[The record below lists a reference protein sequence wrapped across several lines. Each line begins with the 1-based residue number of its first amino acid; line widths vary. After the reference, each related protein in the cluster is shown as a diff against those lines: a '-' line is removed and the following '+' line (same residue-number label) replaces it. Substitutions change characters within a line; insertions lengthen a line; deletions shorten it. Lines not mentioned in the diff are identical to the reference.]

1 MKVRNCGN
9 RDIWLTLRHESKP
22 FYLKRQNTMGVTLL
36 ISTYNRPDALGLSLY
51 SLSLQTMMPDE
62 VVIADDGSTTET
74 ADVIRRF
81 ASILPV
87 PVKHVWQEDDGFRK
101 SLILNKAVK
110 EASGDYIIQIDGDI
124 VMERHFIEDHAAA
137 MERGRFIRGGRVM
150 LGEEETRKCLSLF
163 MHGGRLD
170 IDRISGDRNRMNA
183 LRNRLLSRMM
193 SGVGS
198 VTDVKGCNMAYWKAD
213 FVRVNGYNND
223 FQGWGHEDIEFAI
236 RLHNAGV
243 KLKRLKF
250 AGIAYHLHHAYFSR
264 HNESRNFEMASKMLA
279 LQTAFAENG
288 YKQV

>member
-1 MKVRNCGN
+1 
-9 RDIWLTLRHESKP
+9 
-22 FYLKRQNTMGVTLL
+22 MGITLL

-51 SLSLQTMMPDE
+51 SLSRQTLMPDE
-62 VVIADDGSTTET
+62 IVIADDGSTTET
-74 ADVIRRF
+74 ADVIKHF
-81 ASILPV
+81 ASMLPV

-110 EASGDYIIQIDGDI
+110 AACGDYIIQIDGDI
-124 VMERHFIEDHAAA
+124 VMERHFIEDHAAT

-163 MHGGRLD
+163 MQDGRLD
-170 IDRISGDRNRMNA
+170 IGHISGDRNRMNA

-213 FVRVNGYNND
+213 FVYVNGYNND

-250 AGIAYHLHHAYFSR
+250 GGIAYHLHHAYFSR
-264 HNESRNFEMASKMLA
+264 HNESHNFEMASKMLA
-279 LQTAFAENG
+279 GKTAFAENG